1 MTTNNKEEV
10 YEKLYTSD
18 KKNIYASVLILITII
33 VLFFFTKNIYFSK
46 IENQENLNNLTI
58 KAENIKKELD
68 LLNDIKNKLNS
79 DYKTK
84 KDIEKYAWD
93 YREDIILNS
102 IFWKINWILI
112 KNISMNKWQKLSSW
126 LSMADISINVDV
138 ANLQTLNN
146 YLLHLTSENSDMRF
160 VVKGVNFP
168 FWADNTSFNVSINLW
183 MYYL

>member
-58 KAENIKKELD
+58 KAEEIKKELD
-68 LLNDIKNKLNS
+68 TLDDIKKKLNS
-79 DYKTK
+79 DNKTK

-102 IFWKINWILI
+102 IFSKMSWILV
-112 KNISMNKWQKLSSW
+112 KDISMNKWQKLPNW
-126 LSMADISINVDV
+126 LSMADISINIDV

-146 YLLHLTSENSDMRF
+146 YLLYLTSENSNMRF
-160 VVKGVNFP
+160 VVKSVNFP
-168 FWADNTSFNVSINLW
+168 FWSNNTSFSVSLNLW